1 MLFIQTW
8 DLHCS
13 WGGRYTTTSSCY
25 TELEQE
31 SRQNTTEAH
40 LTTAQRSQVLL
51 EKHGETCTILSQ
63 RLRFS
68 RKETSLGVTPGL
80 SRAFVTFCYSPKS
93 GSSQQQLQALQE
105 TESCSVFDTR
115 CLAYLK
121 FPNTHNWALVRKV
134 RKSQIL
140 HLSGRIQ
147 ISFNGS
153 AGTSQKNSLYRTW
166 SQSQVGL
173 LNIIIIFLLIKMHK
187 YKVN

>member
-1 MLFIQTW
+1 MLFIRTW

-31 SRQNTTEAH
+31 SRQNITEAH
-40 LTTAQRSQVLL
+40 LTTARRSQVLL

-80 SRAFVTFCYSPKS
+80 SRAFVTFCHSPKS

-121 FPNTHNWALVRKV
+121 FPNTHNWALV
-134 RKSQIL
+134 KSEKEPNSSL
-140 HLSGRIQ
+140 EW
-147 ISFNGS
+147 
-153 AGTSQKNSLYRTW
+153 KNSNQLQWISWNLTKKLTVQNMKSKPSGSFKHYYYYY
-166 SQSQVGL
+166 
-173 LNIIIIFLLIKMHK
+173 LLI
-187 YKVN
+187 